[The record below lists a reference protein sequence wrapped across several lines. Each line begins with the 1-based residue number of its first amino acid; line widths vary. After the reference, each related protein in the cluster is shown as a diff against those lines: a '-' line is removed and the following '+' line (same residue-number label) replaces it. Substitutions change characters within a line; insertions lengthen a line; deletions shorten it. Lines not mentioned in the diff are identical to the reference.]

1 MKINWKV
8 RVKNIV
14 WWVQIL
20 LAFLA
25 SVCTYAGLTMADL
38 TTWKALGEVILGA
51 LNNPFVLFMT
61 AVSIWNAINDP
72 TTAGIGDSEQV
83 LGYCKPKEE

>member
-8 RVKNIV
+8 RVRNIV

-38 TTWKALGEVILGA
+38 TTWKALGGVILGA
-51 LNNPFVLFMT
+51 LKNPFVLFMT
-61 AVSIWNAINDP
+61 AVSIWNAITDP
-72 TTAGIGDSEQV
+72 TTAGIGDSEQA
-83 LGYCKPKEE
+83 LGYDKPKM